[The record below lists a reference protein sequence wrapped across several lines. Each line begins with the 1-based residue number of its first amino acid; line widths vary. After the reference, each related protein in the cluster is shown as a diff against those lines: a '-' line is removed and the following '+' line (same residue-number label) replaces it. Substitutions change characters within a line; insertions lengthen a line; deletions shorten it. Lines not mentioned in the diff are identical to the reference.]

1 MAKYYLRR
9 PTDEEAVGAIN
20 ELVEFYKENA
30 DMTLDFNK
38 AGFLVKLLVIRCQYG
53 SPSVDKAIDEA
64 LRWVNR
70 YMGS

>member
-9 PTDEEAVGAIN
+9 PTDEEAVRTIN

-38 AGFLVKLLVIRCQYG
+38 AGLLVKLLVIRCQHG
-53 SPSVDKAIDEA
+53 SPAVDGAINEA
-64 LRWVNR
+64 LRWISQ